1 MKHTVEFFGVRHH
14 SPTAALLVAERIKS
28 RPPAAVL
35 IEGPTEFNPAIQE
48 LSLDHTLPIM
58 IYSWAPQD
66 EGRRGVYYPLSSY
79 SPEWLALRAAMAAG
93 IPVRF
98 IDAPFYL
105 INDDEEPSPASNR
118 VSELCR
124 KFGVDDLDA
133 AIDELIDVAG
143 NLSYDEYCHRMEML
157 GSILRREDA
166 AGQQRERFMA
176 DRIREMQALTDGTIL
191 VVCGAAHIDGLRA
204 ELSHNQRPAQWQQP
218 EDDRYGSALTPTS
231 YAALDALRGYRAGQP
246 NPGFYAALFD
256 DRSRGIRGTA
266 ERLLMELIT
275 ELRQAKQR
283 VSVADAI
290 AVLTTARGLA
300 ALRGHDEVWRTDL
313 LDAMTASLVKDN
325 RGEDHPL
332 IERIRTLLRG
342 TEVGA
347 LAAGSTRP
355 PLVVELLT
363 ELETLGLKPEVTQR
377 LVSIDVSKGPAQSQ
391 LLHSLLV
398 LGVAGVTLTESAQRN
413 GVETWQLGWIPEFE
427 STLVEAAR
435 YGGNREEAVIT
446 RLLERLGLASD
457 DPEFI
462 ADVLLAALQCGVH
475 DLVQTI
481 TMRCSSLIG
490 QARQLT
496 SLGAAMNK
504 LVDAYR
510 FGGLSGNSELSAIGD
525 LIVASHARFCELLL
539 ALPPASDEEA
549 TDIVL
554 SLRSPLQAMERGAS
568 LDLSATIWR
577 TALVSTAR
585 DQEQALAVRGAAT
598 GALWVMEDV
607 ATTRTGAIE
616 EQLNRINSPVDLGE
630 FVFGLLQLARE
641 VVTRRPEFVDA
652 LDEELGRL
660 SPAQFLAALPGL
672 RRAFAAYPPR
682 ERADIA
688 ARLLGDTAVKAV
700 ADFDIDEFALAEVIS
715 FEHYLLD
722 RLSGYLG
729 VDND

>member
-1 MKHTVEFFGVRHH
+1 MKHPVEFFGVRHH
-14 SPTAALLVAERIKS
+14 SPTAALLVAERIKT
-28 RPPAAVL
+28 RPPATVL
-35 IEGPTEFNPAIQE
+35 IEGPTEFNPTIHE
-48 LSLDHTLPIM
+48 LALDHTLPIM
-58 IYSWAPQD
+58 IYSWAPEG

-79 SPEWLALRAAMAAG
+79 SPEWLALRAAMDAG
-93 IPVRF
+93 IPVKF

-105 INDDEEPSPASNR
+105 IKAEDDASFDTNR
-118 VSELCR
+118 VAELCR

-157 GSILRREDA
+157 GSILRRADA

-176 DRIREMQALTDGTIL
+176 DRIRETQALTEGTIL

-204 ELSHNQRPAQWQQP
+204 ELSRNQQPALWQQP
-218 EDDRYGSALTPTS
+218 EDDRYGCALTPTS
-231 YAALDALRGYRAGQP
+231 YAALDALRGYSAGQP

-256 DRSRGIRGTA
+256 DRSRGKRGTA

-355 PLVVELLT
+355 PLVVELFT
-363 ELETLGLKPEVTQR
+363 ELESLELKPEVTQR
-377 LVSIDVSKGPAQSQ
+377 LVSIDVSAKRAQSQ

-398 LGVAGVTLTESAQRN
+398 LGVAGVTLRESALRN

-435 YGGNREEAVIT
+435 YGGNREEAVTT
-446 RLLERLGLASD
+446 RLLERLGSASD
-457 DPEFI
+457 GPELV

-475 DLVQTI
+475 DLVHTI
-481 TMRCSSLIG
+481 TMRCTSMIS
-490 QARQLT
+490 QARRLT

-510 FGGLSGNSELSAIGD
+510 FGGLSDNSELSAIGD

-549 TDIVL
+549 TDIVR
-554 SLRSPLQAMERGAS
+554 SLRSALQAMERGAS

-585 DQEQALAVRGAAT
+585 DREQALAVRGAAT

-607 ATTRTGAIE
+607 ATTRSGAIE
-616 EQLNRINSPVDLGE
+616 EQLNRIDSPVDLGE

-641 VVTRRPEFVDA
+641 VVTRRPEFVGA
-652 LDEELGRL
+652 LDEELGRF

-688 ARLLGDTAVKAV
+688 ARLLGDSAVKAV
-700 ADFDIDEFALAEVIS
+700 ADFVVDDNALAEVVS
-715 FEHYLLD
+715 FEHFLLD
-722 RLSGYLG
+722 RLFGYLG